1 MSSTSPHSRGDWVT
15 LLAGVRV
22 SRAWMTRHTPDLLA
36 AWRDAPTPEHRH
48 ATATATR
55 ILQVATD
62 LESETD
68 DVANTAVEPALRELA
83 VRIDAR
89 LVQDQDWLPLAAALT
104 RAATAGY
111 DVAARLPA
119 LAATA
124 PLPARHPAREL
135 HWRLLADCPAAL
147 PTLSATDYRTT
158 ATDDSLSAHTRSGP
172 PQMCC
177 DTPPAGGGAPSLDT
191 TNPARQGHR
200 S

>member
-1 MSSTSPHSRGDWVT
+1 MSSTSPHGCGDWVM

-22 SRAWMTRHTPDLLA
+22 SRAWMTRHSPDLLA
-36 AWRDAPTPEHRH
+36 AWCDAPTPEHRH
-48 ATATATR
+48 AIATR

-68 DVANTAVEPALRELA
+68 DVADTAVESALRELA

-89 LVQDQDWLPLAAALT
+89 LVHGPDWLPLAAALT
-104 RAATAGY
+104 RAAIAGY
-111 DVAARLPA
+111 DVVARLPV
-119 LAATA
+119 LAAAA

-135 HWRLLADCPAAL
+135 HWRLLTDCPAAL

-158 ATDDSLSAHTRSGP
+158 ATDDFLSTHTRGGP

-177 DTPPAGGGAPSLDT
+177 DTPPAGGADPSLDT
-191 TNPARQGHR
+191 TNPGRQGHR

>member
-1 MSSTSPHSRGDWVT
+1 MSSTSPHSRSDWVM

-48 ATATATR
+48 AIATR
-55 ILQVATD
+55 ILQIATD

-68 DVANTAVEPALRELA
+68 DVADTAVESALRELA
-83 VRIDAR
+83 VRTDAR
-89 LVQDQDWLPLAAALT
+89 LVRGPDWLPFAAALT

-147 PTLSATDYRTT
+147 RTLSATDYRTN
-158 ATDDSLSAHTRSGP
+158 TDDSLSAHTRGGR

-177 DTPPAGGGAPSLDT
+177 DSPPAGGGAPSLDT
-191 TNPARQGHR
+191 TNPGRQGHR